1 MYLSLLTLKG
11 TCENFRRKNM
21 NTFNGILKEISITEI
36 ENVKIGNAE
45 DREHATGCTVILCE
59 QGAPAGIDVR
69 GGGPAS
75 RETELLNP
83 VAACQAVHAVL
94 LSGGSAFGLD
104 AAGGVMEYLA
114 EKGIGFA
121 VGNVRVP
128 LVVESCIFDLLFV
141 SDQVKPDKAMA
152 RKACE
157 AAEKNCPAEGNV
169 GAGCGATVGKVG
181 GPEYCMNSGLG
192 MYAVQLGELKV
203 GAIVSVNACGD
214 VYDEETNQILAG
226 MLTPDKKG
234 FADSEK
240 VMYQMYA
247 QMTSAAGTQP
257 GADTSADSADSLTEN
272 PVGTSV
278 GAEGGVTNTTIGCI
292 ITNARFDKSQLN
304 KIAAFA
310 QNGYARSIRP
320 VHTMNDGDTIY
331 ALSTGSLQ
339 SDINIVGTLASHVM
353 AQAVKN
359 AVLHTESFHG
369 LPCAAD
375 IAAAAG
381 KEK

>member
-1 MYLSLLTLKG
+1 MTQW
-11 TCENFRRKNM
+11 NQ
-21 NTFNGILKEISITEI
+21 ILKEIPITDI
-36 ENVKIGNAE
+36 ENIKIGNAE
-45 DREHATGCTVILCE
+45 DLEHATGCTVILCE

-121 VGNVRVP
+121 VGNIRVP

-157 AAEKNCPAEGNV
+157 AAEKNCPTEGNV

-181 GPEYCMNSGLG
+181 GAEYAMNSGLG
-192 MYAVQLGELKV
+192 MYAVQLGDLKV

-247 QMTSAAGTQP
+247 QMSAAASMGLSTP
-257 GADTSADSADSLTEN
+257 
-272 PVGTSV
+272 
-278 GAEGGVTNTTIGCI
+278 EGGVTNTTIGCV
-292 ITNARFDKSQLN
+292 ITNACFDKSQLN

-331 ALSTGSLQ
+331 ALSTGNLV
-339 SDINIVGTLASHVM
+339 SDINIVGTLASRVM

-359 AVLHTESFHG
+359 AALHTEAFHG

-375 IAAAAG
+375 IAG
-381 KEK
+381 QKQPVQ

>member
-1 MYLSLLTLKG
+1 
-11 TCENFRRKNM
+11 M
-21 NTFNGILKEISITEI
+21 NTWNQLLKEIPLTEI
-36 ENVKIGNAE
+36 EHIKIGNAE
-45 DREHATGCTVILCE
+45 DLEHATGCTVILCE
-59 QGAPAGIDVR
+59 EGAAAGVDVR

-83 VAACQAVHAVL
+83 AAACQMIHAVL

-121 VGNVRVP
+121 VGTIRVP
-128 LVVESCIFDLLFV
+128 LVVESCIFDLLFA

-157 AAEKNCPAEGNV
+157 AAEKNCPTEGNV
-169 GAGCGATVGKVG
+169 GAGCGATVGKLG
-181 GPEYCMNSGLG
+181 GTEFAMNSGLG
-192 MYAVQLGELKV
+192 MYAVQLGDLKV

-226 MLTPDKKG
+226 MLTPDKQG

-240 VMYQMYA
+240 VMYQMYQQLSA
-247 QMTSAAGTQP
+247 SPTFQETSP
-257 GADTSADSADSLTEN
+257 SI
-272 PVGTSV
+272 
-278 GAEGGVTNTTIGCI
+278 GGVTNTTIGCI
-292 ITNARFDKSQLN
+292 ITNARFDKAKLN
-304 KIAAFA
+304 KIASFA

-331 ALSTGSLQ
+331 ALSVGDLEA
-339 SDINIVGTLASHVM
+339 DINVVGTLASRVM
-353 AQAVKN
+353 AQAVRN
-359 AVLHTESFHG
+359 AVLHTEAFHG

-375 IAAAAG
+375 FS
-381 KEK
+381 KH

>member
-1 MYLSLLTLKG
+1 MS
-11 TCENFRRKNM
+11 
-21 NTFNGILKEISITEI
+21 TFNGILKEIPITEI

-45 DREHATGCTVILCE
+45 DKEHATGCTVILCE

-141 SDQVKPDKAMA
+141 SDQVKPDKTMA

-157 AAEKNCPAEGNV
+157 AAEKNCPTEGNV

-192 MYAVQLGELKV
+192 MYAVQLGDLKV

-234 FADSEK
+234 FAGSEK

-247 QMTSAAGTQP
+247 QMTAAARPDTGTD
-257 GADTSADSADSLTEN
+257 AAADSDSEN
-272 PVGTSV
+272 PGGISATP
-278 GAEGGVTNTTIGCI
+278 AGGVTNTTIGCI

-353 AQAVKN
+353 AQAVRN

-375 IAAAAG
+375 IAAISG
-381 KEK
+381 K

>member
-1 MYLSLLTLKG
+1 
-11 TCENFRRKNM
+11 M
-21 NTFNGILKEISITEI
+21 NTWNQLLKEIPLTEI
-36 ENVKIGNAE
+36 EHIKIGNAE
-45 DREHATGCTVILCE
+45 DLEHATGCTVILCE
-59 QGAPAGIDVR
+59 EGAPAGVDVR

-83 VAACQAVHAVL
+83 AAACQMIHAVL

-121 VGNVRVP
+121 VGTIRVP
-128 LVVESCIFDLLFV
+128 LVVESCIFDLLFA

-157 AAEKNCPAEGNV
+157 AAEKNCPTEGNV
-169 GAGCGATVGKVG
+169 GAGCGATVGKLG
-181 GPEYCMNSGLG
+181 GAEFAMNSGLG
-192 MYAVQLGELKV
+192 MYAVQLEDLKV

-214 VYDEETNQILAG
+214 VYDEESNQILAG
-226 MLTPDKKG
+226 MLTPDKQG

-240 VMYQMYA
+240 VMYQMYQQLSA
-247 QMTSAAGTQP
+247 SPTSQ
-257 GADTSADSADSLTEN
+257 EN
-272 PVGTSV
+272 SPSI
-278 GAEGGVTNTTIGCI
+278 GGVTNTTIGCI
-292 ITNARFDKSQLN
+292 ITNARFDKAKLN
-304 KIAAFA
+304 KIASFA

-331 ALSTGSLQ
+331 ALSVGDLEA
-339 SDINIVGTLASHVM
+339 DINVVGTLASRVM
-353 AQAVKN
+353 AQAVRN
-359 AVLHTESFHG
+359 AVLHTEAFHG

-375 IAAAAG
+375 FS
-381 KEK
+381 KH

>member
-1 MYLSLLTLKG
+1 MSTW
-11 TCENFRRKNM
+11 NQ
-21 NTFNGILKEISITEI
+21 ILKEIPITEI
-36 ENVKIGNAE
+36 ENIKIGNAE
-45 DREHATGCTVILCE
+45 DKEHATGCTVILCE

-75 RETELLNP
+75 RESELLNP
-83 VAACQAVHAVL
+83 VAACQAIHAVL

-114 EKGIGFA
+114 EKGVGFA
-121 VGNVRVP
+121 LGDVRVP

-141 SDQVKPDKAMA
+141 SDKVKPDKAMA

-157 AAEKNCPAEGNV
+157 AAEKNCPTEGNV
-169 GAGCGATVGKVG
+169 GAGCGATVGKLG
-181 GPEYCMNSGLG
+181 GADYCMNSGLG
-192 MYAVQLGELKV
+192 MYAVQLGDLKV

-247 QMTSAAGTQP
+247 QMSAAAKAQAAAGNTADDTTGKGLATP
-257 GADTSADSADSLTEN
+257 EGA
-272 PVGTSV
+272 
-278 GAEGGVTNTTIGCI
+278 VTNTTIGCI

-304 KIAAFA
+304 KIASFA

-331 ALSTGSLQ
+331 ALSSGTLKA
-339 SDINIVGTLASHVM
+339 DINIVGTLASRVM

-359 AVLHTESFHG
+359 AVLHTEAFHG

-375 IAAAAG
+375 M
-381 KEK
+381 KR

>member
-1 MYLSLLTLKG
+1 MTQW
-11 TCENFRRKNM
+11 NQ
-21 NTFNGILKEISITEI
+21 ILKEIPITEI
-36 ENVKIGNAE
+36 ENIKIGNAE
-45 DREHATGCTVILCE
+45 DLEHATGCTVILCE

-114 EKGIGFA
+114 EKGIGFT
-121 VGNVRVP
+121 VGNIHVP

-141 SDQVKPDKAMA
+141 SDQVKPNKAMA

-157 AAEKNCPAEGNV
+157 AAEKNCPTEGNV

-181 GPEYCMNSGLG
+181 GAEYAMNSGLG
-192 MYAVQLGELKV
+192 MYAVQLGDLKV

-226 MLTPDKKG
+226 MLTPDKKN

-240 VMYQMYA
+240 VMYQMYEQLTA
-247 QMTSAAGTQP
+247 AAKIKKAASDIHASAASD
-257 GADTSADSADSLTEN
+257 A
-272 PVGTSV
+272 PVSTGLSTP
-278 GAEGGVTNTTIGCI
+278 EGGVTNTTIGCI

-331 ALSTGSLQ
+331 ALSTGSLI
-339 SDINIVGTLASHVM
+339 SDINIVGTLASRVM

-359 AVLHTESFHG
+359 AVLHTEAFHG

-375 IAAAAG
+375 IAAQ
-381 KEK
+381 K

>member
-1 MYLSLLTLKG
+1 MSDLTK
-11 TCENFRRKNM
+11 
-21 NTFNGILKEISITEI
+21 ILKEIPITEI

-45 DREHATGCTVILCE
+45 DKEHATGCTVILCE
-59 QGAPAGIDVR
+59 QGAPAGVDVR

-121 VGNVRVP
+121 VGDVRVP

-141 SDQVKPDKAMA
+141 SDRVKPDKAMA

-157 AAEKNCPAEGNV
+157 AAQKNCPSEGNV

-181 GPEYCMNSGLG
+181 GADYCMNSGLG
-192 MYAVQLGELKV
+192 MYAVQLGDLKV

-247 QMTSAAGTQP
+247 QMSSAERAAAGSSSSP
-257 GADTSADSADSLTEN
+257 
-272 PVGTSV
+272 
-278 GAEGGVTNTTIGCI
+278 EGGVTNTTIGCI

-304 KIAAFA
+304 KSAAVA

-339 SDINIVGTLASHVM
+339 ADINIAGTLASRVM

-375 IAAAAG
+375 ILTAS
-381 KEK
+381 EQQ

>member
-1 MYLSLLTLKG
+1 
-11 TCENFRRKNM
+11 M

>member
-1 MYLSLLTLKG
+1 MGYFT
-11 TCENFRRKNM
+11 
-21 NTFNGILKEISITEI
+21 GILKEIPITEI

-45 DREHATGCTVILCE
+45 DTEHATGCTVILCE
-59 QGAPAGIDVR
+59 QGACAGVDVR

-83 VAACQAVHAVL
+83 AAACQAIHAVL

-157 AAEKNCPAEGNV
+157 AAEKNNPAEGNV
-169 GAGCGATVGKVG
+169 GAGCGATVGKIG
-181 GPEYCMNSGLG
+181 GPDYCMNSGLG
-192 MYAVQLGELKV
+192 MYAVQLGDLKV
-203 GAIVSVNACGD
+203 GAVVSVNACGD
-214 VYDEETNQILAG
+214 VYDEETGRILAG

-240 VMYQMYA
+240 VMYEMYTQMKNA
-247 QMTSAAGTQP
+247 TGNSSP
-257 GADTSADSADSLTEN
+257 
-272 PVGTSV
+272 
-278 GAEGGVTNTTIGCI
+278 EGGVTNTTIGCI
-292 ITNARFDKSQLN
+292 ITNACFNKSQLN
-304 KIAAFA
+304 KIASFA

-331 ALSTGSLQ
+331 ALSTGTVQ
-339 SDINIVGTLASHVM
+339 SDINIVGSLASRVM

-359 AVLHTESFHG
+359 AVLHTERFHD

-375 IAAAAG
+375 IAPA
-381 KEK
+381 E

>member
-1 MYLSLLTLKG
+1 MSEYSPL
-11 TCENFRRKNM
+11 
-21 NTFNGILKEISITEI
+21 LKEIPLWEI

-45 DREHATGCTVILCE
+45 DTEHATGCTVILCE
-59 QGAPAGIDVR
+59 QGAPAGVDVR

-83 VAACQAVHAVL
+83 SAACQAVHAVL

-114 EKGIGFA
+114 EKGIGFE
-121 VGNVRVP
+121 VGNVHVP
-128 LVVESCIFDLLFV
+128 LVVQSCIFDLLFV
-141 SDQVKPDKAMA
+141 SDKVKPDKAMA

-157 AAEKNCPAEGNV
+157 AAQKNRPEEGNT
-169 GAGCGATVGKVG
+169 GAGCGATVGKLG
-181 GPEYCMNSGLG
+181 GPNCAMNSGLG
-192 MYAVQLGELKV
+192 MYALQLGDLKV

-226 MLTPDKKG
+226 MLTPDKKH

-240 VMYQMYA
+240 AMYA
-247 QMTSAAGTQP
+247 MYSRYAQASQSASSETASE
-257 GADTSADSADSLTEN
+257 ADAADATN
-272 PVGTSV
+272 TTSV
-278 GAEGGVTNTTIGCI
+278 TGVTNTTIGCI
-292 ITNARFDKSQLN
+292 ITNARFDKSRLN
-304 KIAAFA
+304 KIASFA

-331 ALSTGSLQ
+331 ALSTGALEA
-339 SDINIVGTLASHVM
+339 DINVVGTLASRVM

-359 AVLHTESFHG
+359 AVLHTKAFHG

-375 IAAAAG
+375 MLQ
-381 KEK
+381 